1 MSYQAYVG
9 PGAHIVEKTLQ
20 SLVNLYPRQDTTE
33 AIIAALRHLRG
44 VVATGSGDAGL
55 KRFDDDLLYMFNK
68 FRTTPSD
75 HAFHL
80 AFSPGADPAPPSA
93 ERVRV
98 LLIDAIESCLLL
110 NARGQLTST
119 DILIE
124 LLCAYLFAVEGPD
137 ACLGDLLL
145 DLQNYN
151 YEEFNPTAFWPSE
164 GIH

>member
-1 MSYQAYVG
+1 MTYQAYVG

-20 SLVNLYPRQDTTE
+20 SLLTLYPRQDTAA
-33 AIIAALRHLRG
+33 AIIAALRHLRH
-44 VVATGSGDAGL
+44 VVATGSGETGL

-68 FRTTPSD
+68 FRTTPSEQT
-75 HAFHL
+75 FRL
-80 AFSPGADPAPPSA
+80 AFSPGKSNSFSNG
-93 ERVRV
+93 ERVKV

-110 NARGQLTST
+110 NAKGQFTST

-124 LLCAYLFAVEGPD
+124 LLCAYLFAIEGPD

-145 DLQNYN
+145 DLKDYKS
-151 YEEFNPTAFWPSE
+151 EEVFKTSFWPSQ